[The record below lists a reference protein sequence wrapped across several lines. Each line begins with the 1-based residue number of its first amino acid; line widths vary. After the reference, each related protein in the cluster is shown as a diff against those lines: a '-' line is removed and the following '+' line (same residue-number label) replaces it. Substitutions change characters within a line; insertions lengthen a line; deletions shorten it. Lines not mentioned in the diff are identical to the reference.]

1 VAFPN
6 IGDASATTTFESV
19 VHRASSA
26 QTRPR
31 TRNKERTMHL
41 LRVIAIRLRR
51 EDGATMVEYGLMVAL
66 IAIVA
71 MVGAGLLGIEI
82 DAVFDAITAA
92 L

>member
-1 VAFPN
+1 
-6 IGDASATTTFESV
+6 
-19 VHRASSA
+19 
-26 QTRPR
+26 
-31 TRNKERTMHL
+31 MHL